1 MMLEVGVEW
10 LTSDSR
16 SLKSLIRLP
25 ANLRVLNYVYLLR
38 FFNSDPGSLLSFNS
52 SYKMINKQ
60 FASKNMRI
68 NQVVDTYSNEI
79 WGIWEVIG

>member
-1 MMLEVGVEW
+1 MMLSEDVKW

-52 SYKMINKQ
+52 S
-60 FASKNMRI
+60 
-68 NQVVDTYSNEI
+68 
-79 WGIWEVIG
+79 